1 MKMQHLYDKDIQKY
15 TFDKSNCSSDNI
27 EHINSCEVCKKV
39 SESYLL
45 LSRELKSQPE
55 PELEFNLTELVLDR
69 LAFSK
74 KEPIYNY
81 MLCLIIIM
89 SLGAAFFTIY
99 IFRDVFS
106 NVFSTNIT
114 ISNYFILSIA
124 ILISLFLGL
133 DMYRSYYKKINM
145 LKY

>member
-1 MKMQHLYDKDIQKY
+1 MKIQHLCDKDIQEY
-15 TFDKSNCSSDNI
+15 IFDTSNCSSDII

-45 LSRELKSQPE
+45 LSGELKSQPE
-55 PELEFNLTELVLDR
+55 PVLDFNLTKLVLDR
-69 LAFSK
+69 LILPK

-81 MLCLIIIM
+81 LLSFIIIM
-89 SLGAAFFTIY
+89 SIGITFFTIY

-106 NVFSTNIT
+106 NIFSANIT
-114 ISNYFILSIA
+114 ISNYFIVSIT
-124 ILISLFLGL
+124 ILISLFLGF

>member
-1 MKMQHLYDKDIQKY
+1 MKTQHPCDKDIQEY
-15 TFDKSNCSSDNI
+15 IFDTSNCSSDII

-45 LSRELKSQPE
+45 LSKELKSQPE
-55 PELEFNLTELVLDR
+55 PVLEFDLSELILDQLT
-69 LAFSK
+69 FSK
-74 KEPIYNY
+74 KESIYNY
-81 MLCLIIIM
+81 MLSFIIIM
-89 SLGAAFFTIY
+89 SIGITFFTIY

-106 NVFSTNIT
+106 NMFSANIT
-114 ISNYFILSIA
+114 ISNYFIVSITT
-124 ILISLFLGL
+124 IISLFLGF